1 MLLIVGT
8 IRLPAGMLDEARLIM
23 EPMVEASRAETGC
36 VEYSYAEDVLD
47 AGLIHV
53 KERWMDRAALDEH
66 FRSAHIAN
74 WRANWPSLGIG
85 ERNLCLYEVG
95 EPSQSD
101 RLADSRPL
109 QKSKLRH
116 YPRIW

>member
-8 IRLPAGMLDEARLIM
+8 VRLPAGQMDAARPMMEA
-23 EPMVEASRAETGC
+23 MVEASRAETGC

-47 AGLIHV
+47 AGLVHV
-53 KERWMDRAALDEH
+53 KERWVDRAALDAH
-66 FRSAHIAN
+66 FRSAHLAN

-95 EPSQSD
+95 EPK
-101 RLADSRPL
+101 P
-109 QKSKLRH
+109 
-116 YPRIW
+116 I